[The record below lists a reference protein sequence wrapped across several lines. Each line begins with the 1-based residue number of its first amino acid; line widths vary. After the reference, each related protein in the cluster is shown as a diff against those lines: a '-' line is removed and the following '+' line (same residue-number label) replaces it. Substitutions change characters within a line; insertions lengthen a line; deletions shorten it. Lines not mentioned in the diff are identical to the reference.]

1 LDPSV
6 GNSSFS
12 LKADEGPTFINIG
25 NEYLEYEVGLK
36 KEML

>member
-1 LDPSV
+1 LDPTV

-12 LKADEGPTFINIG
+12 LKVDEEPTFINIG

-36 KEML
+36 KEMF